1 MIPLQVDSL
10 GWLAIRHDV
19 IPLSSKLLHPSE
31 KTAAKA
37 TEELRASLGL
47 DERHQQGNQEEAGGR
62 KVLGRKRLSS
72 AAAVKD
78 PHESDTEQGG
88 PADEVIPDELE
99 GPGEDLDDFIVDDER
114 SEFSESLS
122 LSLLFT

>member
-37 TEELRASLGL
+37 SEELRASLGL
-47 DERHQQGNQEEAGGR
+47 DEKHQEEVSGR

-78 PHESDTEQGG
+78 SHESDTEQGG
-88 PADEVIPDELE
+88 PTDEVIPDELE

-114 SEFSESLS
+114 SEFSEALS
-122 LSLLFT
+122 LSLLFR